1 MAKKQI
7 LYYHRILT
15 TKTPDSMIYKT
26 ITNQLN
32 PWTKHVGKILNMT
45 KIPIDEL
52 KTKNKEQ
59 AKRYITK
66 KLNDF
71 QISKT
76 YKAAEIKSKVRDYIC
91 NKTWKTMMMKPQYMT
106 KMQRKD
112 CTNIFSVQSR
122 MIKIKVNYKNKYTDK
137 TCRWCHE
144 TQETQTHI
152 LKYCVEFK
160 KK

>member
-1 MAKKQI
+1 
-7 LYYHRILT
+7 
-15 TKTPDSMIYKT
+15 
-26 ITNQLN
+26 
-32 PWTKHVGKILNMT
+32 MT

-66 KLNDF
+66 KL
-71 QISKT
+71 SKI
-76 YKAAEIKSKVRDYIC
+76 YKAAETKSKVRDYIC

-112 CTNIFSVQSR
+112 CTNIFSVRPR
-122 MIKIKVNYKNKYTDK
+122 MIKIKGNYKNKYTDK

-144 TQETQTHI
+144 IQETQLHI

-160 KK
+160 KITKK